1 MQSAVYNMDAF
12 SSCSQAIEACL
23 KTKTFSIVRQRKE
36 DKTLDMHI
44 HDCYEMYF
52 AISGDLQF
60 LISNRIYPIHAG
72 DLFVINPYESHK
84 LICPAGSNPERI
96 VINLHPEYVRSL
108 SSEKTKLDHC
118 FLVRDTGFEHRL
130 FLNPDRQRWFLAT
143 VDKLLSPE
151 GYGQDLYEKAAMLE
165 LLVTVNQLY
174 QSQCTDLRFP
184 TTARDRLMNDILEF
198 INRNITDA
206 VSIQTLSERFFVSPS
221 YLCRLFKQHMGTT
234 IGKYVI
240 AQRIALAKSF
250 LESGTSVSEAY
261 ERSGFTDYSSFY
273 KAFKRAVGISP
284 KKYAGHL

>member
-1 MQSAVYNMDAF
+1 MYTLDAF

-23 KTKTFSIVRQRKE
+23 KTKTFSVVRQRKE

-84 LICPAGSNPERI
+84 LICPAGVNPERL

-108 SSEKTKLDHC
+108 STEKTNLDHC
-118 FLVRDTGFEHRL
+118 FMIRDPGFEHRL
-130 FLNPDRQRWFLAT
+130 FLNPDQQRWLLAT
-143 VDKLLSPE
+143 VDKLLSAE

-165 LLVTVNQLY
+165 LLVTVNHLY
-174 QSQCTDLRFP
+174 QSQCADLRFP
-184 TTARDRLMNDILEF
+184 ATARDQLMRDILTF
-198 INRNITDA
+198 INQNITDT
-206 VSIQTLSERFFVSPS
+206 VSIQALSERFFISPS
-221 YLCRLFKQHMGTT
+221 YLCRLFKLHMGTT
-234 IGKYVI
+234 IGKYVT
-240 AQRIALAKSF
+240 AQRIALAKSM
-250 LESGTSVSEAY
+250 LENGSNVSEAY